1 MVRDRGREC
10 GVGGLWC
17 RGSRGK
23 VRTGD
28 GKPTDRGDGKE
39 EDLGR
44 KSEVGGLWCRGSRG
58 KVRTGDAKPTD
69 LGRKT
74 RGPGTGMWNWW
85 PVVLQIRRSTVAGL
99 RNGSGSGTRSPRTG
113 DGKEEDLG
121 RKSEVGGL
129 WCCRSGEVLSPVRE
143 MVRDLGR
150 ECGVGGLW
158 CRRSQGKVR
167 TGDGKPTDRGRKG
180 GGPGTGRRRTGDGN
194 VGLLACG
201 VAGPGEK

>member
-58 KVRTGDAKPTD
+58 KVRTWDGKLTDRGRKAHGPGMGRRRTGDGKVRLVACGVAGLGEKRGPGTEMWNWWSVVSQVSGKSEDRGRKCGVGGLWCRRSRGKVRTGDAKPTD

-85 PVVLQIRRSTVAGL
+85 PVVLQIRRSTVAG
-99 RNGSGSGTRSPRTG
+99 P
-113 DGKEEDLG
+113 
-121 RKSEVGGL
+121 
-129 WCCRSGEVLSPVRE
+129 
-143 MVRDLGR
+143 
-150 ECGVGGLW
+150 
-158 CRRSQGKVR
+158 
-167 TGDGKPTDRGRKG
+167 
-180 GGPGTGRRRTGDGN
+180 
-194 VGLLACG
+194 
-201 VAGPGEK
+201 